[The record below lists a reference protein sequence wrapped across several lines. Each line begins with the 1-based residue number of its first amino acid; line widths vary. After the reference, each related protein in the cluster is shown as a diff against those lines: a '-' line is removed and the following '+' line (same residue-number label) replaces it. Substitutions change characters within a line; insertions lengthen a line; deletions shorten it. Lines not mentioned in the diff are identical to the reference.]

1 MPSLIVLRSRLRV
14 AVLLLLS
21 LLMAAASH
29 AQTSKPAPAK
39 PAQPAPRRPA
49 APPATAKPA
58 PAPAKA
64 PEPPPPPDVTVMLQY
79 VAGDKITTS
88 TVAMKGARQR
98 IDYGTELVVLQE
110 CDLGRVVQVSDANR
124 KYLVAAAAPPAAA
137 TGPASGVVTYTTTVT
152 DTGERKMFFN
162 NQARHI
168 RTTLTKEATPQ
179 SCDAKKE
186 RVETDGWY
194 IDAPAGLVC
203 AAMTQAVPVSANG
216 QCHDEIRIAGDDFS
230 KIGYPVAYSMT
241 TTGADGKSSTMSM
254 EVTDLARSTLPATLF
269 LVPDGY
275 TEVKSLEALSRSSVV
290 APKKPGVMRVG
301 VAPVANKA
309 KGDISLDALHE
320 ALVVSLGDAQVDA
333 VQLTGTTPAEIAA
346 DARASEAD
354 FILTTDV
361 AEVKQGGGGVLGKL
375 SGAAPNAY
383 NAKVD
388 FKLAPVAGGSARLSD
403 SQRSGTSTL
412 KMALGAAKVVSMYV
426 TPLGMM
432 RMQSKYA
439 FMNTF
444 SDLSNGTSPAT
455 MQRSPDPVLNTVF
468 SLVDRAAGT
477 GTPQDEALL
486 SPDAAVASA
495 MEREVKAIAAELQKK
510 R

>member
-1 MPSLIVLRSRLRV
+1 M
-14 AVLLLLS
+14 AVS
-21 LLMAAASH
+21 AP
-29 AQTSKPAPAK
+29 AQTAKPAPPKPAPAK

-49 APPATAKPA
+49 AAPATAKPA

-64 PEPPPPPDVTVMLQY
+64 PEPPPPPDVTVKLQY
-79 VAGDKITTS
+79 VAGDKTTTS

-110 CDLGRVVQVSDANR
+110 CDLGRIVQVSDANK
-124 KYLVAAAAPPAAA
+124 KYLVAAAAPPPAAA

-152 DTGERKMFFN
+152 DTGERKMMFN
-162 NQARHI
+162 AQARHI
-168 RTTLTKEATPQ
+168 RTTLSKEATPQ

-194 IDAPAGLVC
+194 IDAPVGLVC
-203 AAMTQAVPVSANG
+203 AAMAQATPVSNNG

-230 KIGYPVAYSMT
+230 KIGYPIAYSMT
-241 TTGADGKSSTMSM
+241 TTDVDGKISTMSM
-254 EVTDLARSTLPATLF
+254 EVTDLSRSTLPATIF
-269 LVPDGY
+269 AVPDGY

-290 APKKPGVMRVG
+290 APKKPGAIRVG

-309 KGDISLDALHE
+309 KGDLSIDDLHE

-333 VQLTGTTPAEIAA
+333 VQLTGTTPAEVTA

-383 NAKVD
+383 SAKVD
-388 FKLAPVAGGSARLSD
+388 FKLTPVGGGSARVSD

-477 GTPQDEALL
+477 STAQDEALL
-486 SPDAAVASA
+486 TPDAAVASA
-495 MEREVKAIAAELQKK
+495 MEREVKAIAVELQKK

>member
-1 MPSLIVLRSRLRV
+1 V
-14 AVLLLLS
+14 
-21 LLMAAASH
+21 
-29 AQTSKPAPAK
+29 K
-39 PAQPAPRRPA
+39 
-49 APPATAKPA
+49 
-58 PAPAKA
+58 
-64 PEPPPPPDVTVMLQY
+64 LQY
-79 VAGDKITTS
+79 VAGDKTTTS

-110 CDLGRVVQVSDANR
+110 CDLGRVVQVSDANK
-124 KYLVAAAAPPAAA
+124 KYLVAAAWPPPAAP

-152 DTGERKMFFN
+152 DTGERKMMFN
-162 NQARHI
+162 AQARHI

-179 SCDAKKE
+179 SCNGKKE
-186 RVETDGWY
+186 QVETDGWY
-194 IDAPAGLVC
+194 IDAPAGLAC
-203 AAMTQAVPVSANG
+203 AATTQAMPMATNG
-216 QCHDEIRIAGDDFS
+216 QCHDEIRVAGDDFS
-230 KIGYPVAYSMT
+230 KIGYPIAYSMT
-241 TTGADGKSSTMSM
+241 TTSDDGKSSTMSM
-254 EVTDLARSTLPATLF
+254 EVTDLARSTLPGTIF

-290 APKKPGVMRVG
+290 APKKPGVVRVG
-301 VAPVANKA
+301 VAPVGNKA
-309 KGDISLDALHE
+309 QGDISLDALHE

-333 VQLTGTTPAEIAA
+333 VPLTGTNPAEIAA

-354 FILTTDV
+354 FILATDV

-383 NAKVD
+383 SAKVD

-444 SDLSNGTSPAT
+444 SSLSNGTSPAT
-455 MQRSPDPVLNTVF
+455 MQRSPDPLLNTVF

-477 GTPQDEALL
+477 GAPQDDARFT
-486 SPDAAVASA
+486 PDAAVASA

>member
-1 MPSLIVLRSRLRV
+1 MPSLIVLRSRLRA
-14 AVLLLLS
+14 AVLS
-21 LLMAAASH
+21 LLVLLMAVPAH
-29 AQTSKPAPAK
+29 TQTAKPVPPKPAPAK
-39 PAQPAPRRPA
+39 PAQRPA

-58 PAPAKA
+58 PAKA
-64 PEPPPPPDVTVMLQY
+64 PEPPPPPDITVKLQY
-79 VAGDKITTS
+79 VAGDKTTAS

-110 CDLGRVVQVSDANR
+110 CDLGRTIQVSDVNK
-124 KYLVAAAAPPAAA
+124 KYLVAAAAPTAAP
-137 TGPASGVVTYTTTVT
+137 TSGSPSGVVTYTTTVT
-152 DTGERKMFFN
+152 DTGERKTIFN
-162 NQARHI
+162 LPARHI
-168 RTTLTKEATPQ
+168 KTTLTKEATPQ

-194 IDAPAGLVC
+194 VDAPAGLVC
-203 AAMTQAVPVSANG
+203 AAMTQAIPVSNG
-216 QCHDEIRIAGDDFS
+216 QCHDEIRVAGDDFG

-241 TTGADGKSSTMSM
+241 TTADDGKSSTMSM
-254 EVTDLARSTLPATLF
+254 EVTDLARSTLPATIF

-290 APKKPGVMRVG
+290 APKKAGVIRVG
-301 VAPVANKA
+301 VAPVGNKA
-309 KGDISLDALHE
+309 KGDISIDALHE

-333 VQLTGTTPAEIAA
+333 VQLTGTTPAEVAA

-361 AEVKQGGGGVLGKL
+361 AEVKQAGGGVLGKL

-383 NAKVD
+383 SAKVD

-444 SDLSNGTSPAT
+444 SSLSNGTSPAT

-477 GTPQDEALL
+477 GAPQDDALFT
-486 SPDAAVASA
+486 PDAAVASA